1 MKFAGVVVAF
11 NPSDIVVDNIKTYIN
26 NIDKLYVVDNS
37 ENTDNS
43 KMFSFN
49 KKIEYIYNKKNL

>member
-49 KKIEYIYNKKNL
+49 KKIEYI